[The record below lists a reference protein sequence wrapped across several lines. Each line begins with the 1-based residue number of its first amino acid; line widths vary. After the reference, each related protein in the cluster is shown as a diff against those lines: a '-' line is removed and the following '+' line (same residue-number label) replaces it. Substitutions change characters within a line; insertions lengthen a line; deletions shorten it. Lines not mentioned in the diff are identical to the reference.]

1 MCLATLMLSTIP
13 HWLLAFLQAATLP
26 LAVSAKLPQI
36 MQNARAKSTGQ
47 LSAFAVGAQILGC
60 LARLYTTAMEVGDW
74 LVASAFAMALVLN
87 GILGVQLW
95 QYWGKGGI
103 YDAEDYELAEQGGER
118 GRTEKPKVSVYL
130 GGGLSKVNGGVG
142 VNGNGAGSR
151 PRSPAG
157 PTRIRLGTPPQRMRK
172 VD

>member
-1 MCLATLMLSTIP
+1 MVLLLSTIP

-47 LSAFAVGAQILGC
+47 LSAFAVGAQVLGC
-60 LARLYTTAMEVGDW
+60 FARLYTTAMEVGDW
-74 LVASAFAMALVLN
+74 LVASAFAVALVLN

-95 QYWGKGGI
+95 RYWGKGGI

-118 GRTEKPKVSVYL
+118 DKMDSKVSVYL
-130 GGGLSKVNGGVG
+130 GGGLNKMINGNM
-142 VNGNGAGSR
+142 NGNGVGSR
-151 PRSPAG
+151 PKEPAG

>member
-1 MCLATLMLSTIP
+1 M
-13 HWLLAFLQAATLP
+13 LAFLQAATLP

-74 LVASAFAMALVLN
+74 LVASAFGMALMLN
-87 GILGVQLW
+87 GVLGVQLW
-95 QYWGKGGI
+95 MYWGKGGI
-103 YDAEDYELAEQGGER
+103 YDAEDYELAEKGTGPER
-118 GRTEKPKVSVYL
+118 KENVSVYL
-130 GGGLSKVNGGVG
+130 GGNLSRTNVGSGNGVG
-142 VNGNGAGSR
+142 MR
-151 PRSPAG
+151 PKSPPG
-157 PTRIRLGTPPQRMRK
+157 PTRIRLGTPPQRARK